1 MDGETSV
8 RQGGPVSGGHRR
20 WGWVALTFSVLLL
33 AFNSA
38 NLWLGSRDDRRLG
51 HLRDDL
57 TASFAETTSTEL
69 LAGVE
74 PRAGNQ
80 MYLGVPSIADL
91 TTTGGVAPDLI
102 TADGR
107 TVQARYVVG
116 SIRGSRCVVATWTEA
131 AFAVADGTDR
141 QCSGGALILD

>member
-8 RQGGPVSGGHRR
+8 RQEDSVGGRNQPWH
-20 WGWVALTFSVLLL
+20 WALVAFSVLLI
-33 AFNSA
+33 AFGST
-38 NLWLGSRDDRRLG
+38 NLWLGWRDDRRVSA
-51 HLRDDL
+51 LRADL

-107 TVQARYVVG
+107 SVQARYVVG
-116 SIRGSRCVVATWTEA
+116 SIRGARCVVATWTEA
-131 AFAVADGTDR
+131 T
-141 QCSGGALILD
+141 